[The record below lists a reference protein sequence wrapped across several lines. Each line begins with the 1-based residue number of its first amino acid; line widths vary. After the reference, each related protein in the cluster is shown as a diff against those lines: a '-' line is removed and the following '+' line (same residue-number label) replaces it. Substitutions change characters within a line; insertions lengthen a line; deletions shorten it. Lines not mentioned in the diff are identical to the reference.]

1 MLGESKITRLIQFE
15 NVGSVDDLHCYVLVE
30 DGYYSCPKEYRREK
44 VNVKI
49 TEEKIEIFFDLNRI
63 AVHSRNKNK
72 KGERMTDLSHLP
84 ENAKAYH
91 ESTPQNT
98 LSQAK
103 FLSEALYLLIEELFK
118 ENTLW
123 HLRRAI
129 GLVRKSR
136 SEIEMI
142 GAVQAKINI
151 KKAIERMKT
160 FNRIR
165 VAYFEEQLLQLR
177 TEQPRASSKIDRG
190 PNPHLRHTGG
200 VQLELIINN
209 ATE

>member
-1 MLGESKITRLIQFE
+1 
-15 NVGSVDDLHCYVLVE
+15 
-30 DGYYSCPKEYRREK
+30 
-44 VNVKI
+44 
-49 TEEKIEIFFDLNRI
+49 
-63 AVHSRNKNK
+63 
-72 KGERMTDLSHLP
+72 
-84 ENAKAYH
+84 
-91 ESTPQNT
+91 
-98 LSQAK
+98 
-103 FLSEALYLLIEELFK
+103 
-118 ENTLW
+118 
-123 HLRRAI
+123 
-129 GLVRKSR
+129 
-136 SEIEMI
+136 MI